1 MCGCAHESWFKDA
14 AQVLESLPGMHRA
27 LASLTST
34 TQNHI
39 KLVVEMHI
47 CNPSTWRLRQED
59 HRELKTNLI
68 LHNEFKASLGY

>member
-1 MCGCAHESWFKDA
+1 
-14 AQVLESLPGMHRA
+14 MHRA